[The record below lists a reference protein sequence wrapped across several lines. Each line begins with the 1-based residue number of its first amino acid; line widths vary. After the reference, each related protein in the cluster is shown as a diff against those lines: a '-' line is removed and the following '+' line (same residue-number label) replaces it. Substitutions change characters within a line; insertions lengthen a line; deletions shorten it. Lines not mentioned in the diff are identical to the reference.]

1 MNDDPDNLRSTVAAL
16 RSIFRLVTML
26 MRGLEL
32 ELASLSPGARQERMS
47 EFDERVAALD
57 TRMIDI
63 EVFAKA
69 FLDPN
74 PSSKGH
80 A

>member
-1 MNDDPDNLRSTVAAL
+1 MDNDPDNLRGTIAAL
-16 RSIFRLVTML
+16 RSKFRLVTML

-32 ELASLSPGARQERMS
+32 ELASLSPGVRQERMP
-47 EFDERVAALD
+47 EFDERVAVLN
-57 TRMIDI
+57 RHMIDI